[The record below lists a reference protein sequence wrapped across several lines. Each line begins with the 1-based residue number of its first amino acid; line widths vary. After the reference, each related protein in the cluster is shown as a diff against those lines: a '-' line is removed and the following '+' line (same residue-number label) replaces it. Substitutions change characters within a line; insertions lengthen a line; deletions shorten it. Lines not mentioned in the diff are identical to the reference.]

1 MYVLY
6 SILSTVFVSLSF
18 FPRLFCLFAKVG
30 RGFLGVY
37 GFEYFWLAILFVMSL
52 VGAGVVTVS
61 LEATSFMLPF
71 KNEALARIFQ
81 SPMVSLRESL
91 SHPRSYQ
98 SIFVD
103 LLGLDCIPHSH
114 YPHEHASQ
122 PL

>member
-1 MYVLY
+1 MYVSY
-6 SILSTVFVSLSF
+6 PILSTLFVSLSF
-18 FPRLFCLFAKVG
+18 LLRLFCLFAKVG

-61 LEATSFMLPF
+61 FGVAWFILSF
-71 KNEALARIFQ
+71 KNEVSARIFQ
-81 SPMVSLRESL
+81 SPMVSLRRSL

-98 SIFVD
+98 SILVD

-114 YPHEHASQ
+114 YAHEHASQ
-122 PL
+122 PF